1 LNDELPAAPDFF
13 EAAMAQAQA
22 GGLSLLDL
30 IGRAET
36 LKAAGRADASIALYR
51 QWIAS
56 LSEQQ
61 LPLVFVA
68 QFNLGVL
75 LGAKADHVGA
85 EAAYRAA
92 IAVNPK
98 LFEAWFN
105 LGSQLESLKRPDE
118 ALDCW
123 QSVVDHPELDLNEH
137 RSLLV
142 QLLNRHGRLAEI
154 EQRYPLAEASLRRSL
169 ELDPHQPNALQHWIQ
184 LRHRQCIWP
193 VNQPFGEVTGNAMIL
208 ATSPL
213 SMLNAQDDPAL
224 QLLAANLFLDRKL
237 QKPRANLAAGR
248 NYAHQRLRIGYLSG
262 DLCTHAVGLLLADL
276 FEHHDRQ
283 RVEVYAFCSSI
294 EDQTA
299 YRERLKA
306 SFEHFER
313 IVDLSDEQ
321 AAQRILDCE
330 IDLLIDMH
338 GPSAGAR
345 QGILAL
351 RPAPVQATWLGF
363 IGTSGL
369 PWIDY
374 VIADRFALPPALQ
387 AMYSEQILYLE
398 PCFLPGDRKREV
410 GAAVTRA
417 QAGLPEDSFIF
428 ASFNNAYKMNPV
440 MFASWMRVLQAVP
453 GSVLW
458 LLDDNPTATANLAA
472 FALERGIARERLVFA
487 PRTTIAQYR
496 AQLPLADLFLDNHPY
511 NAGSTANDVLWA
523 GTPMLT
529 LSGKTFISRMG
540 GSLLSALG
548 LPELVT
554 YNHLQYEETAIAL
567 ARDPARLRA
576 LRERLHLAKYQS
588 AAFDMERLARGLED
602 LYQQAV
608 EGHRPRG
615 ATPSAASGD
624 AAEFEP

>member
-1 LNDELPAAPDFF
+1 
-13 EAAMAQAQA
+13 M
-22 GGLSLLDL
+22 SLLDL

-154 EQRYPLAEASLRRSL
+154 EHRYPLAEASLRRSL

-193 VNQPFGEVTGNAMIL
+193 VNQAFGEVTGNAMIL

-213 SMLNAQDDPAL
+213 TMLNAQDDPAL

-248 NYAHQRLRIGYLSG
+248 SYAHQRLRIGYLSG

-283 RVEVYAFCSSI
+283 RVEVYAFCSSV

-374 VIADRFALPPALQ
+374 VIADRFALPQALQ
-387 AMYSEQILYLE
+387 PMYSEQILYLE

-529 LSGKTFISRMG
+529 LSGKTFVSRMG

-576 LRERLHLAKYQS
+576 LRERLHLARYQS

-624 AAEFEP
+624 TAEFEP

>member
-1 LNDELPAAPDFF
+1 MSDELPAAPDFF

-22 GGLSLLDL
+22 SAMSLLDL

-154 EQRYPLAEASLRRSL
+154 EHRYPLAEASLRRSL

-193 VNQPFGEVTGNAMIL
+193 VNQAFGEVTGNAMIL

-213 SMLNAQDDPAL
+213 TMLNAQDDPAL

-248 NYAHQRLRIGYLSG
+248 SYAHQRLRIGYLSG

-374 VIADRFALPPALQ
+374 VIADRFALPQALQ
-387 AMYSEQILYLE
+387 PMYSEQILYLE

-529 LSGKTFISRMG
+529 LSGKTFVSRMG

-576 LRERLHLAKYQS
+576 LRERLHLARYQS

-624 AAEFEP
+624 TAEFEP

>member
-1 LNDELPAAPDFF
+1 MNAPLPAATDLFD
-13 EAAMAQAQA
+13 AAMAQAKA
-22 GGLSLLDL
+22 GSMPLLDL
-30 IGRAET
+30 ISRAET
-36 LKAAGRADASIALYR
+36 LNNAGLVDSSIALYR

-56 LSEQQ
+56 VSGPQQ
-61 LPLVFVA
+61 ALIFVA

-75 LGAKADHVGA
+75 LGAKSDHVGA

-92 IAVNPK
+92 VTINPK

-105 LGSQLESLKRPDE
+105 LGSQLESLRRPNE
-118 ALDCW
+118 ALACW
-123 QSVVDHPELDLNEH
+123 QSVADHPGLELTEQRDM
-137 RSLLV
+137 LV
-142 QLLNRHGRLAEI
+142 QLLNRIGRLAEI

-169 ELDPHQPNALQHWIQ
+169 ELDPQQPSALQHWIQ

-193 VNQPFGEVTGNAMIL
+193 VNQPFGGVSANAMIM

-213 SMLNAQDDPAL
+213 TMLNAQDDPAL
-224 QLLAANLFLDRKL
+224 QLLAAHSLLERKL
-237 QKPRANLAAGR
+237 QKTRGDLAAGR
-248 NYAHQRLRIGYLSG
+248 NYQHPRLRIGYLSG

-276 FEHHDRQ
+276 LEQHDRK

-294 EDQTA
+294 EDRTA

-363 IGTSGL
+363 IGTTGL

-374 VIADRFALPPALQ
+374 VIADRFALPPTLQ
-387 AMYSEQILYLE
+387 PLFSEKVLYLE
-398 PCFLPGDRKREV
+398 HCFLPGDRKREV
-410 GAAVTRA
+410 GPPVSRA
-417 QAGLPEDSFIF
+417 EAGLPEDAFIF

-440 MFASWMRVLQAVP
+440 MFGIWMRLLHAVP

-472 FALERGIARERLVFA
+472 FALERGIAPNRLIFA
-487 PRTTIAQYR
+487 PRTTIAKYR

-523 GTPMLT
+523 GTPLLT
-529 LSGKTFISRMG
+529 YSGKTFVSRMG
-540 GSLLSALG
+540 GSLLTALG

-554 YNHLQYEETAIAL
+554 YSHLQYEETAIAL

-576 LRERLHLAKYQS
+576 LRERLHLDRS
-588 AAFDMERLARGLED
+588 ESPAFDMGKLARGLEN
-602 LYQQAV
+602 LFQQAV
-608 EGHRPRG
+608 DGK
-615 ATPSAASGD
+615 
-624 AAEFEP
+624 

>member
-1 LNDELPAAPDFF
+1 MNDELPAAPDFF

-22 GGLSLLDL
+22 SAMSLLDL

-154 EQRYPLAEASLRRSL
+154 EHRYPLAEASLRRSL

-193 VNQPFGEVTGNAMIL
+193 VNQAFGEVTGNAMIL

-213 SMLNAQDDPAL
+213 TMLNAQDDPAL

-248 NYAHQRLRIGYLSG
+248 SYAHQRLRIGYLSG

-374 VIADRFALPPALQ
+374 VIADRFALPQALQ
-387 AMYSEQILYLE
+387 PMYSEQILYLE

-529 LSGKTFISRMG
+529 LSGKTFVSRMG

-576 LRERLHLAKYQS
+576 LRERLHLARYQS

-624 AAEFEP
+624 TAEFEP

>member
-1 LNDELPAAPDFF
+1 MSDELPAAPDFF

-22 GGLSLLDL
+22 SAMSLLDL

-154 EQRYPLAEASLRRSL
+154 EHRYPLAEASLRRSL

-193 VNQPFGEVTGNAMIL
+193 VNQAFGEVTGNAMIL

-213 SMLNAQDDPAL
+213 TMLNAQDDPAL

-248 NYAHQRLRIGYLSG
+248 SYAHQRLRIGYLSG

-283 RVEVYAFCSSI
+283 RVEVYAFCSSV

-374 VIADRFALPPALQ
+374 VIADRFALPQALQ
-387 AMYSEQILYLE
+387 PMYSEQILYLE

-529 LSGKTFISRMG
+529 LSGKTFVSRMG

-576 LRERLHLAKYQS
+576 LRERLHLARYQS

-624 AAEFEP
+624 TAEFEP